1 MHLCKTCIFLEV
13 DRDKECY
20 WCILKD
26 IELTNY
32 SNIETCNDC
41 ISKIGEQSYDKE
53 YKVRSNR
60 SAEDARRRVRRNN
73 LRKMWCQLNRF
84 SKSNSRKHSDVQR
97 VFCGWSRV
105 NFRCYN

>member
-1 MHLCKTCIFLEV
+1 MHLCKACIFMEV

-41 ISKIGEQSYDKE
+41 IVEFKE
-53 YKVRSNR
+53 TDHEKGYTV
-60 SAEDARRRVRRNN
+60 
-73 LRKMWCQLNRF
+73 
-84 SKSNSRKHSDVQR
+84 
-97 VFCGWSRV
+97 
-105 NFRCYN
+105 